1 MATFGVSVSNLEEAI
16 WFGWRK
22 GSIGSTVVFYDFLM
36 AVSLDKHFSSADVAK
51 NPWRAF
57 GEVFLKVASG
67 DHGSKKEQDETDS
80 RTPDFDSDSNLISF
94 SRHC

>member
-22 GSIGSTVVFYDFLM
+22 GIGSNVVFYDFLM
-36 AVSLDKHFSSADVAK
+36 VVSLEKHSSSADVSK

-80 RTPDFDSDSNLISF
+80 RTPDFDSDSNLS
-94 SRHC
+94 S